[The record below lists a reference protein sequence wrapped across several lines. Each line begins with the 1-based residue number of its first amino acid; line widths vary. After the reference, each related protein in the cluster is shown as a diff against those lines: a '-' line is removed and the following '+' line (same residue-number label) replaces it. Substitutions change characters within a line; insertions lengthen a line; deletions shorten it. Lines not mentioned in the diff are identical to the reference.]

1 VLRRAALVIVGVYLC
16 LVGALVHRQA
26 AYIHGVTWP
35 WGLVLVLAATVAVVR
50 AAMGFSRLGA
60 AWLGLGWAFALTGLQ
75 LWYKFWPGHSY
86 LVTTDWL
93 GWGFTAGCLGAI
105 VVGAVRTPT
114 LDQ

>member
-26 AYIHGVTWP
+26 AYVHGVTWP
-35 WGLVLVLAATVAVVR
+35 WGLVLVLVATVAVVR

-60 AWLGLGWAFALTGLQ
+60 AWLGLGWALALTALQ
-75 LWYKFWPGHSY
+75 FSPGNSY
-86 LVTTDWL
+86 FVASDWF
-93 GWGFTAGCLGAI
+93 GWAFTAGSLGVI